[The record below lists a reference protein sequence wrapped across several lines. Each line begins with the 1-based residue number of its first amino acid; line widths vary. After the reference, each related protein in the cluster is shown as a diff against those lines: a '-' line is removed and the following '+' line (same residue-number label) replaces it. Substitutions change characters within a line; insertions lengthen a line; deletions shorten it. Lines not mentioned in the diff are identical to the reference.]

1 MYQSCTRTL
10 IARLQLLMLIQ
21 DRVSLEEIRSD
32 TRNYKMSAE
41 DVSEIKSKS
50 GNSRLRQERERRGWT
65 QSDVAERV
73 RTTRINVGRWENGQ
87 TFPSPYYRQ
96 KLAEL
101 FGKSLQ
107 ELDLIPEG
115 AEERNE
121 ENVPLEE
128 SNPPLSPPIW
138 SVPYRRN
145 PFFTG
150 REEILAHLYTVLRS
164 SRTVALTQP
173 QAISGLGGIGKT
185 QIAIEYAY
193 RYRDQYK
200 AIFWVNASTRE
211 ALSADFAALAILL
224 GLSEQ
229 YES

>member
-1 MYQSCTRTL
+1 
-10 IARLQLLMLIQ
+10 
-21 DRVSLEEIRSD
+21 
-32 TRNYKMSAE
+32 MSAE

-65 QSDVAERV
+65 QSEVAERI
-73 RTTRINVGRWENGQ
+73 RTTRVNVGRWENGQ

-101 FGKSLQ
+101 YGKSLQ
-107 ELDLIPEG
+107 ELDLIPAS

-121 ENVPLEE
+121 ESVPLEE
-128 SNPPLSPPIW
+128 NNAPISPPVW
-138 SVPYRRN
+138 NVPYLQN

-150 REEILAHLYTVLRS
+150 RDTILSYLYTVLRNKNAA
-164 SRTVALTQP
+164 ALTQA

-193 RYRDQYK
+193 RYRD
-200 AIFWVNASTRE
+200 STRQF
-211 ALSADFAALAILL
+211 S
-224 GLSEQ
+224 G
-229 YES
+229 